1 VIPNSV
7 EVSRTDQEIYV
18 VAVVLLRFEEGEVL
32 VNLWENAVGAAL
44 DCDLRDVSESSER
57 RGRGRIRVGTDM

>member
-44 DCDLRDVSESSER
+44 D
-57 RGRGRIRVGTDM
+57 